1 LENQPDTILVTGGA
15 GFIGSNFIL
24 QWLASESSTVIN
36 LDKLT
41 YAGNPANLASV
52 AADPRYKFVQGDIC
66 DRQMLAE
73 MLLMHRPRAI
83 VHFAAESHVDRS
95 IHGPDDFVR
104 TNVNGTFSLLE
115 EARAYWSAMTGDEKS
130 AFRFLHVSTD
140 EVYGSLSA
148 TDPAF
153 SESTRYAPNSPYS
166 ASKAASDHLVRAY
179 YHTYGMPV
187 LTTNCSNNY
196 GPFQFPEKLIPL
208 VILHALNGKPI
219 PVYGDGLNVR
229 DWLYVADHCE
239 AIRTVL
245 KRGRPGETYNIGGS
259 NEIKNLDVVNTIC
272 SVLDELRPTDP
283 VVPHKNLI
291 TFVKDR
297 PGHDRRY
304 AMDASKIQSKLGW
317 HPKETFESGMRKTI
331 QWYLDNDAW
340 IQSVTSGAYRQWM
353 ATQYSL

>member
-1 LENQPDTILVTGGA
+1 MQTDTILVTGGA
-15 GFIGSNFIL
+15 GFIGSNFVL
-24 QWLASESSTVIN
+24 QWLAAESTNVIN

-41 YAGNPANLASV
+41 YAGNPENLAAISR
-52 AADPRYKFVQGDIC
+52 DKRYRFVQGDIC
-66 DRQMLAE
+66 DRELIAE
-73 MLLMHRPRAI
+73 LLITHRARAI

-115 EARAYWSAMTGDEKS
+115 EARAYWSGLGESDRA

-140 EVYGSLSA
+140 EVYGSLG
-148 TDPAF
+148 TDDPAF
-153 SESTRYAPNSPYS
+153 TELTRYAPNSPYS

-179 YHTYGMPV
+179 FHTYGLPV

-208 VILHALNGKPI
+208 VILHAISGKPI
-219 PVYGDGLNVR
+219 PVYGDGKNVR

-245 KRGRPGETYNIGGS
+245 AQGRIDETYNIGGQ
-259 NEIKNLDVVNTIC
+259 NELRNLDVVEAIC
-272 SVLDELRPTDP
+272 AALDELRPNDP
-283 VVPHKNLI
+283 TVPHKNLI
-291 TFVKDR
+291 KFVSDR

-304 AMDASKIQSKLGW
+304 AMNTAKIEAELKW
-317 HPKETFESGMRKTI
+317 KPRETFASGIRKTV
-331 QWYLDNDAW
+331 QWYLDNQAW

-353 ATQYSL
+353 AKQYSM

>member
-1 LENQPDTILVTGGA
+1 LINQSDKILVTGGA

-24 QWLASESSTVIN
+24 QWLASESSSVIN

-52 AADPRYKFVQGDIC
+52 ISDHRYKFVQGDIC

-73 MLLMHRPRAI
+73 ILMTHRPRAI

-115 EARAYWSAMTGDEKS
+115 EARAYWSALSGDEKS

-140 EVYGSLSA
+140 EVYGSLAA

-153 SESTRYAPNSPYS
+153 SETTRYAPNSPYS

-179 YHTYGMPV
+179 HHTYGLPV

-219 PVYGDGLNVR
+219 PVYGDGMNVR

-272 SVLDELRPTDP
+272 SVLDELRANDP

-304 AMDASKIQSKLGW
+304 AMDATKIESELGW
-317 HPKETFESGMRKTI
+317 RPKETFESGMRKTI
-331 QWYLDNDAW
+331 EWYLDNQAW
-340 IQSVTSGAYRQWM
+340 IESVTSGAYRQWM